1 MAVCRQ
7 GAATGGLYRKA
18 VHASRFLSCLVRSV
32 RMSTVFHTVT
42 LLLEREPLSLLFL
55 TICISFHY
63 LLLVKALIINAMSKS
78 LAAFL
83 VVAGLV
89 SGQGYSSPGRTNE
102 AAGSTASTIFTSAL
116 TTSPDSSTTDTAA
129 SSYNTVTLYYCK
141 TPTFSAIGP
150 FVTIY
155 NTVYIDVCSTGGLTQ
170 VTYTIT
176 DTCGCQ
182 HETDYTR
189 PTGCPSGF
197 TTTEKTCSMC
207 SGSPVIT
214 CTTPIAPVSE
224 TSNPATAPA
233 GSSQVSNTPYS
244 QNPQYTMSGS
254 TPSSAP
260 GTTPSYFTTNNAKP
274 VIGSSRLGLIM
285 VTSMAVVAG
294 LICIL

>member
-1 MAVCRQ
+1 
-7 GAATGGLYRKA
+7 
-18 VHASRFLSCLVRSV
+18 
-32 RMSTVFHTVT
+32 
-42 LLLEREPLSLLFL
+42 
-55 TICISFHY
+55 
-63 LLLVKALIINAMSKS
+63 MSKS

-83 VVAGLV
+83 VVAGLF

-244 QNPQYTMSGS
+244 QNPQYTNVRLY
-254 TPSSAP
+254 TLVCPW
-260 GTTPSYFTTNNAKP
+260 NNAVLLYYQQRKAGNWQLSIRTYHGDVYGRSRGADMHS
-274 VIGSSRLGLIM
+274 VITPLSSHTQCLVSVL
-285 VTSMAVVAG
+285 VLVPNFSSS
-294 LICIL
+294 